1 MRVPSLQLVRCYV
14 SMALSL
20 ISVGLGVAQYAVHSM
35 QTAIQAPRSTKQN
48 SGSTVT
54 FVGFMTTPLDSSE

>member
-1 MRVPSLQLVRCYV
+1 MRMPSLQLVRCYV
-14 SMALSL
+14 SMGLSL

-35 QTAIQAPRSTKQN
+35 QTAIQAQPSTKQS

-54 FVGFMTTPLDSSE
+54 FVGFMTTPSDSSE